1 MEHLEQE
8 CIQQIVASVR
18 KLIRSVSLDS
28 ARTGRKFGVSG
39 SQTQVLRNLLI
50 YGSLSSAEL
59 SRKMF
64 VTAANMTG
72 IIDRLESKG
81 VVERQRK
88 PGDRRVVLITLTESG
103 RELAASLP
111 DPVEKKLL
119 QGLRDRPYE
128 EMVRIAESMTTLLD
142 LVDAEDV
149 EDFPRATVAD
159 DRLGAGEISEP

>member
-1 MEHLEQE
+1 MEQQEQE

-50 YGSLSSAEL
+50 YGSLSSVEL

-72 IIDRLESKG
+72 IIDRLENKG
-81 VVERQRK
+81 VIQRKRK
-88 PGDRRVVLITLTESG
+88 PGDRRVVLISLTESG
-103 RELAASLP
+103 RKLAGSLP

-119 QGLRDRPYE
+119 QGLRDRSSE
-128 EMVRIAESMTTLLD
+128 EMIRIAESMTTLLE
-142 LVDAEDV
+142 LVDVKGSEDA
-149 EDFPRATVAD
+149 PRTFAVHDKSST
-159 DRLGAGEISEP
+159 GEVSKP